1 MKRVLIVGA
10 GPAGAAL
17 AYILASR
24 GVPVHLLERQRDFSR
39 EFRGEGFQPS
49 GQDVLR
55 QMGLGAR
62 FDALP
67 SVRMAAVSVWR
78 GSRKLLSVDVPEQAR
93 DNTVRIVSQPALL
106 EMLVEEAGRFPHFRL
121 ERGVAV
127 RDVVR
132 EGGRVV
138 GVRVE
143 RDGHEEELRADFVI
157 GTDGRNSVLR
167 RKAGLHEDR
176 TPQSFDI
183 LWCKVPVPAFW
194 RPGEAEIHATTLGG
208 LCLAFPSYDGMLQ
221 LGWSMR
227 KGKFKELRGLGVEAW
242 VEALSRAVRPELGA
256 HLLAHRGAVSHPFLL
271 DVICDRLVHWT
282 APGLLLIGDAA
293 HPMSPVGG
301 QGVNVALRDA
311 LVAANHLF
319 PVLAAEG
326 SPEALD
332 AAAARVQGERLPE
345 VSDIQT
351 IQTRQARFLVGTGLL
366 PRLMLAA
373 LPLLD
378 KLGATRNFAV
388 GGDRRFRGVL
398 RPLRLAV

>member
-17 AYILASR
+17 AQILASR

-67 SVRMAAVSVWR
+67 SVRMERITLWS
-78 GSRKLLSVDVPEQAR
+78 GSRRLVASDIPEEAR
-93 DNTVRIVSQPALL
+93 SNGVRIVSQPALL

-143 RDGHEEELRADFVI
+143 RDGREEELRADFVI

-167 RKAGLHEDR
+167 RKAGLHEER

-194 RPGEAEIHATTLGG
+194 RRGEAELNAGASGT
-208 LCLAFPSYDGMLQ
+208 CLAFPSYDGKLQ
-221 LGWSMR
+221 LGWVMP
-227 KGKFKELRGLGVEAW
+227 KGRFKELRGQGVEAW
-242 VEALSRAVRPELGA
+242 VEELSRVVRPELSA
-256 HLLAHRGAVSHPFLL
+256 HLLAHREQVSHPFLL
-271 DVICDRLVHWT
+271 DVICDRLVRWT

-311 LVAANHLF
+311 LVAANHLL
-319 PVLAAEG
+319 PALAADG

-332 AAAARVQGERLPE
+332 AAAARVQAERLPE
-345 VSDIQT
+345 VTDIQA
-351 IQTRQARFLVGTGLL
+351 IQTRQARFLLSSGLL
-366 PRLMLAA
+366 PRLMLEA
-373 LPLLD
+373 LPWLAR
-378 KLGATRNFAV
+378 LGFMRKWAV
-388 GGDRRFRGVL
+388 RGDRRFRGVL

>member
-24 GVPVHLLERQRDFSR
+24 GVPVHLVERQRDFAR
-39 EFRGEGFQPS
+39 EFRGEAFQPS

-67 SVRMAAVSVWR
+67 SVRMRALSIWR
-78 GSRKLLSVDVPEQAR
+78 GARRLAAVDVPEEVR
-93 DNTVRIVSQPALL
+93 DNLVRIVSQPALL
-106 EMLVEEAGRFPHFRL
+106 EMLVEEAGRFPGFRL

-167 RKAGLHEDR
+167 RKADLHEER

-194 RPGEAEIHATTLGG
+194 RPGEAELNVDAGG

-227 KGKFKELRGLGVEAW
+227 KGSFKQLRGRGVEAW
-242 VEALSRAVRPELGA
+242 MGELARAVRPELGA
-256 HLLAHRGAVSHPFLL
+256 HVLAHRDRVSHPFLL
-271 DVICDRLVHWT
+271 DVICDRLVRWT

-311 LVAANHLF
+311 LAAANHLL
-319 PVLAAEG
+319 PVLAADG

-332 AAAARVQGERLPE
+332 AAAARVQAERLPE
-345 VSDIQT
+345 VSDIQA

-366 PRLMLAA
+366 PRLMLEA
-373 LPLLD
+373 LPLLS
-378 KLGATRNFAV
+378 KLGIMGSWAV
-388 GGDRRFRGVL
+388 RGDRRFRGVL

>member
-17 AYILASR
+17 ACILASR

-49 GQDVLR
+49 GRDVLY

-67 SVRMAAVSVWR
+67 SVRLAGLSVWHGAR
-78 GSRKLLSVDVPEQAR
+78 RLVEIDIPEQAR
-93 DNTVRIVSQPALL
+93 DTTVRIVSQPALL
-106 EMLVEEAGRFPHFRL
+106 EMLVEEAGRFPCFRL

-138 GVRVE
+138 GVRLD
-143 RDGHEEELRADFVI
+143 RGGREEELRADFVI

-167 RKAGLHEDR
+167 RKAGLHEER
-176 TPQSFDI
+176 TPQAFDI
-183 LWCKVPVPAFW
+183 LWCKVPVPGFW
-194 RPGEAEIHATTLGG
+194 RSGRAELHATGDG
-208 LCLAFPSYDGMLQ
+208 MCLAFHSYDGMLQ
-221 LGWSMR
+221 VGWTVE
-227 KGKFKELRGLGVEAW
+227 KGHFKQLRGKGVEAW
-242 VEALSRAVRPELGA
+242 LEELARGVRPELAG
-256 HLLAHRGAVSHPFLL
+256 HLLAHRGQVSAPFLL
-271 DVICDRLVHWT
+271 DVICDRLVRWT

-332 AAAARVQGERLPE
+332 AAAARIQAERLPE
-345 VSDIQT
+345 VAAIQA
-351 IQTRQARFLVGTGLL
+351 IQTRQARFLVGRGLMPRVMLALL
-366 PRLMLAA
+366 PVLG
-373 LPLLD
+373 
-378 KLGATRNFAV
+378 KLGAMRSWAV
-388 GGDRRFRGVL
+388 RGDRRFRGVL
-398 RPLRLAV
+398 RPVRLAV

>member
-49 GQDVLR
+49 GRDVLH

-62 FDALP
+62 FEALP
-67 SVRMAAVSVWR
+67 SVRLASLAVWR
-78 GSRKLLSVDVPEQAR
+78 GSRRLVSVDVPESAR
-93 DNTVRIVSQPALL
+93 DNVARIVSQPALL

-143 RDGHEEELRADFVI
+143 RDGHEEELRADFII

-167 RKAGLHEDR
+167 RKADLHEER
-176 TPQSFDI
+176 VPQSFDI
-183 LWCKVPVPAFW
+183 LWCKVPLPPSW
-194 RPGEAEIHATTLGG
+194 RPGHSEIYATVGG
-208 LCLAFPSYDGMLQ
+208 ACLSFPSYDGTLQ
-221 LGWSMR
+221 LGWSMG
-227 KGKFKELRGLGVEAW
+227 KGQFKQLRGRGVDAW
-242 VEALSRAVRPELGA
+242 MEELARAVRPELA
-256 HLLAHRGAVSHPFLL
+256 EHVLAHREQVSHPFLL
-271 DVICDRLVHWT
+271 DVICDRLVRWT

-319 PVLAAEG
+319 PVLAADG

-332 AAAARVQGERLPE
+332 AAAARVQAERLPE
-345 VSDIQT
+345 VTDIQS
-351 IQTRQARFLVGTGLL
+351 IQTRQARFLSGTGLL
-366 PRLMLAA
+366 PRLLMAS
-373 LPLLD
+373 LPLLG
-378 KLGATRNFAV
+378 KLGVLRDFAIA
-388 GGDRRFRGVL
+388 GDRRFQGVL

>member
-17 AYILASR
+17 AHILASR

-67 SVRMAAVSVWR
+67 SVRMEGISIWR
-78 GSRKLLSVDVPEQAR
+78 GARRLVRVEVPEEAR
-93 DNTVRIVSQPALL
+93 DDVVRIVSQPALL

-143 RDGHEEELRADFVI
+143 REGYGEELRADFVI

-167 RKAGLHEDR
+167 RKADLHEER
-176 TPQSFDI
+176 TPQSFDM
-183 LWCKVPVPAFW
+183 LWCKVPVPTFW
-194 RPGEAEIHATTLGG
+194 RPGEAEINVRVGG
-208 LCLAFPSYDGMLQ
+208 VCLAFPSYDGMLQ

-227 KGKFKELRGLGVEAW
+227 KGSFKQLRGKGVEAW
-242 VEALSRAVRPELGA
+242 MEELSRAVRPELGA
-256 HLLAHRGAVSHPFLL
+256 HVLAHRDRVSHPFLL
-271 DVICDRLVHWT
+271 DVICDRLVRWT

-311 LVAANHLF
+311 LVAANHLL
-319 PVLAAEG
+319 PVLAADG

-332 AAAARVQGERLPE
+332 AAAARVQAERLPE
-345 VSDIQT
+345 VSDIQA

-366 PRLMLAA
+366 PRLMLEA
-373 LPLLD
+373 LPLLG
-378 KLGATRNFAV
+378 KLGLMRTWAV
-388 GGDRRFRGVL
+388 RGDRRFRGVL

>member
-67 SVRMAAVSVWR
+67 SVRMAGLSVWR
-78 GSRKLLSVDVPEQAR
+78 GARRLVSVDIPEPAR
-93 DNTVRIVSQPALL
+93 GNVVRIVSQPALL
-106 EMLVEEAGRFPHFRL
+106 EMLVEEAGRFPHFRC

-132 EGGRVV
+132 EGERVV

-143 RDGHEEELRADFVI
+143 REGREEELRADFLI

-167 RKAGLHEDR
+167 RKAGLHEER
-176 TPQSFDI
+176 MPQSFDI
-183 LWCKVPVPAFW
+183 LWCKVPLPSGW
-194 RPGEAEIHATTLGG
+194 RPGHAEIHATLGG
-208 LCLAFPSYDGMLQ
+208 MCLAFPSYDGTLQ
-221 LGWSMR
+221 LGWSMG
-227 KGKFKELRGLGVEAW
+227 KGQFKQLRGKGVDAW
-242 VEALSRAVRPELGA
+242 VEEVARAVRPELA
-256 HLLAHRGAVSHPFLL
+256 EHLLAHRNQVSHPFLL
-271 DVICDRLVHWT
+271 DVICDRLVRWT

-311 LVAANHLF
+311 LVAANHLV
-319 PVLAAEG
+319 PVLAADG
-326 SPEALD
+326 APEALD
-332 AAAARVQGERLPE
+332 AAAARVQAERLPE
-345 VSDIQT
+345 VADIQT
-351 IQTRQARFLVGTGLL
+351 IQTRQARFLAGTGLL

-373 LPLLD
+373 LPWLG
-378 KLGATRNFAV
+378 KLGALGLAMN
-388 GGDRRFRGVL
+388 GDRRFRGAL